1 MSSRV
6 DRSGGNGSWILGN
19 VTAYEPQNGCYI
31 VQDEDD
37 TSRHL
42 RLHARDVKRLEDSAS
57 HLCKGDAVLAVFPDT
72 TSFYRAIVAKK
83 PKAPAHVNSSWDVVV
98 RFEDD
103 EDETGVAPPRRV
115 PARFVLKESD
125 VESDDLSTI

>member
-19 VTAYEPQNGCYI
+19 VTAYDPQSSCYI
-31 VQDEDD
+31 IQDEDD
-37 TSRHL
+37 TSRHM

-57 HLCKGDAVLAVFPDT
+57 HLRKGDAVLAVFPDT
-72 TSFYRAIVAKK
+72 TSFYRAVVAKK

-125 VESDDLSTI
+125 VEFEID